1 MSLKWRAQ
9 LNFSLHYT
17 AVDVK
22 ACPCFLGITL
32 TRESIMNNPIA
43 FQVAGAF
50 FLLLSLADL
59 LRFGFKTKIIIGSF
73 TPPLWMSLSGCFV
86 WLAFAIW
93 IFTSIAQTRESIMN
107 NPIAFQV
114 AGVFFLLLS
123 LAALLRFI
131 FKTKII
137 IGSFAVPLRMGLSGC
152 IVYLALAIWIFKSI
166 R

>member
-1 MSLKWRAQ
+1 MSLKWRDQ
-9 LNFSLHYT
+9 PNFSLHYT

-22 ACPCFLGITL
+22 GCPCFLGITL
-32 TRESIMNNPIA
+32 IRESIMNNPIA

-59 LRFGFKTKIIIGSF
+59 LRFIFKTKIIIGSF

-86 WLAFAIW
+86 WLAFATW
-93 IFTSIAQTRESIMN
+93 IFTSIAQTRKSIIN

-114 AGVFFLLLS
+114 AGAFFLLLS